1 MLKYEYEE
9 FVQDIKTIVNNLQE
23 RPDAI
28 IAIARGGLTPAHF
41 ISLALDIREV
51 YTINALS
58 YEDKKQS
65 ENIKISNIPEI
76 KNARNV
82 LIVDEIIDSGRTMSK
97 IYTILSDKYREINF
111 KVATIF
117 YKKSAEFTP
126 DYYVKEAKE
135 WVDFFWERD
144 TKK

>member
-9 FVQDIKTIVNNLQE
+9 FVQDIKTIVNNLQG

-28 IAIARGGLTPAHF
+28 IAVARGGLTPAHF

-51 YTINALS
+51 YAINAIS
-58 YEDKKQS
+58 YDDQKRS
-65 ENIKISNIPEI
+65 EVITVSNIPEI

-97 IYTILSDKYREINF
+97 IYTILNDKYGEINF

-126 DYYVKEAKE
+126 DYYAKETAE

-144 TKK
+144 T

>member
-9 FVQDIKTIVNNLQE
+9 FVQDIKTIINNLQE

-28 IAIARGGLTPAHF
+28 IAVARGGLTPAHF

-51 YTINALS
+51 YAINAVS
-58 YEDKKQS
+58 YDDQKRS
-65 ENIKISNIPEI
+65 EVITVSNIPEI

-97 IYTILSDKYREINF
+97 IYTILNDKYGEINF

-126 DYYVKEAKE
+126 DYYAKETGE

-144 TKK
+144 T